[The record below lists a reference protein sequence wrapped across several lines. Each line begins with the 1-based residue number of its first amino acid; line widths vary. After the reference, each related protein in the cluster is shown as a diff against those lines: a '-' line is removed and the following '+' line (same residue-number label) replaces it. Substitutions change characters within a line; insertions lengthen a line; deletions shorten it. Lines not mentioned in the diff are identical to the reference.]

1 MKKYINL
8 IFALFLMVCTAC
20 QDDAEIPS
28 AGDPVNVVEEAKGTY
43 TGTWTVTDIEGNVV
57 GEYPGTL
64 TVSTYAPAPEEYYV
78 CTLTLTCDGY
88 DEINGTGA
96 ANILK
101 QSRAYRFY
109 NETETNGLGST
120 FTGTITFDGVC
131 TMSYSKTVTEGRK
144 KTTYFFTFN
153 GDK

>member
-8 IFALFLMVCTAC
+8 IFALFLLTFTAC

-28 AGDPVNVVEEAKGTY
+28 TGNPVNVVEEASGTY
-43 TGTWTVTDIEGNVV
+43 TGTWTVTNEEGAVV
-57 GEYPGTL
+57 GTYPGTL
-64 TVSTYAPAPEEYYV
+64 TVGKYTVAPEEKYA

-88 DEINGTGA
+88 DEIGGTGA

-109 NETETNGLGST
+109 NEMDTNGLGST
-120 FTGTITFDGVC
+120 FTGTITFEGAC
-131 TMSYSKTVTEGRK
+131 TMSYKKTVTEGRK
-144 KTTYFFTFN
+144 KITYFFSFDGN
-153 GDK
+153 K